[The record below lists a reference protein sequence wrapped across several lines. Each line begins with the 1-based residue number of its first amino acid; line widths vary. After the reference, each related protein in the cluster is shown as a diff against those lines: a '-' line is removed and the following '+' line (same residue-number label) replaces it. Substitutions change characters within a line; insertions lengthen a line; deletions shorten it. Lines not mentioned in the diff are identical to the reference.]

1 MLFRYQ
7 YNDASIQEE
16 MTNDLYILFTIYEE
30 RFIWFI
36 YYILYVPSIILPLF
50 LYSYYYIVC
59 SEFDNI
65 VHVNRKEF

>member
-1 MLFRYQ
+1 MLFGYQ

-30 RFIWFI
+30 QFIWFI

-65 VHVNRKEF
+65 VHVNR